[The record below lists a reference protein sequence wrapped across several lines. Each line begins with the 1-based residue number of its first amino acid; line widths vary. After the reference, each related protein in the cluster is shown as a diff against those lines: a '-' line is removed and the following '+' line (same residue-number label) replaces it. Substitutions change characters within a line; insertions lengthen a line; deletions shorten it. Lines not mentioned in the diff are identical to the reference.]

1 MQGPL
6 TVSDLSGEIGI
17 TPMAIRQH
25 LATLEG
31 DALVHRQTLRR
42 GVGRPSH
49 IFSLT
54 PQAEGLFPKSYDR
67 LAHELLTSLEALEGR
82 EKVWE
87 VFRKRMDNLY
97 DEIVPRLEGK
107 TLPEKIEELTKV
119 QEEMGHMPEWRRE
132 NGHYV
137 LIEHNCSICSVA
149 ERFPVVCELEARLFS
164 RLLDA
169 DIKRH
174 SRIAEGDI
182 ACRFDVMIAEK

>member
-1 MQGPL
+1 M

-25 LATLEG
+25 LSTLEG

-67 LAHELLTSLEALEGR
+67 LAHELLTSLEALDGR
-82 EKVWE
+82 DKVWA
-87 VFRKRMDNLY
+87 VFRKRMENLY
-97 DEIVPRLEGK
+97 EENIPRMDGK
-107 TLPEKIEELTKV
+107 TLPERIKELTKI
-119 QEEMGHMPEWRRE
+119 QEEMGHMPEWRQE
-132 NGHYV
+132 NGQYTLV
-137 LIEHNCSICSVA
+137 EHNCSICSVA
-149 ERFPVVCELEARLFS
+149 ERYPVVCELEARLFS

-174 SRIAEGDI
+174 SRIAEGDHTCTFEVTV
-182 ACRFDVMIAEK
+182 AAK